1 MVNRPRGNQFH
12 FDPATYLG
20 TIRAEVPA
28 YDELQDAVA
37 EATAGI
43 QAERVLELGVG
54 TGGNV
59 SAGARPDGRGMPAST
74 VFTAFHAYGGGTG
87 GLAYGGGT
95 GVAKDIEVYTHYG
108 HEGGVDYQVDWQLS
122 WFVECF
128 PDQG

>member
-59 SAGARPDGRGMPAST
+59 SAGGRPDGRGMPAST

-87 GLAYGGGT
+87 GWPTAAGPGLPRTSRSTPTTVMRAGSITRSIG
-95 GVAKDIEVYTHYG
+95 
-108 HEGGVDYQVDWQLS
+108 S
-122 WFVECF
+122 
-128 PDQG
+128 